1 MPDGIKEVLS
11 PLRLFQYVTVRAFCG
26 AGTAFILCMVM
37 APWTIR
43 YLKRLKVG
51 QYERKEYVG
60 QLYELHA
67 GKEGTPTMGGILII
81 FSVLISVLLWGQVD
95 SYLLW
100 LAILTFVYMGL
111 IGFWDDY
118 LKMVRKNSDGLRA
131 RNKFALEVLFGIVMF
146 ISLVSVPETHEK
158 VLQLMV
164 PFIKEPVIHD
174 MGILA
179 GCLFMC
185 GVIVGTTNAVNLTDG
200 LDGLAIGCTGSVAM
214 GYMIMSYV
222 AGHAIFAHYLL
233 IPYIRGAGELAIFCG
248 CILGASLGFLWY
260 NCHPASVFM
269 GDTGSLALGGAI
281 GVVAVLIKQELVLLI
296 MGGVFV
302 IEALSVILQVMS
314 FRLTGKR
321 IFAMSPL
328 HHHFELRNWSETQV
342 VVRFWIISIICA
354 ILGVLTLKIR

>member
-1 MPDGIKEVLS
+1 MSDGLKEIFS

-26 AGTAFILCMVM
+26 AGTAFILCMIM

-43 YLKRLKVG
+43 YLKRLKIG
-51 QYERKEYVG
+51 QYERKEYVP
-60 QLYELHA
+60 QLYELHS
-67 GKEGTPTMGGILII
+67 GKQGTPTMGGILII
-81 FSVLISVLLWGQVD
+81 FSVLISTLLWGRID

-100 LAILTFVYMGL
+100 LTLSTFLYMGL

-118 LKMVRKNSDGLRA
+118 LKMVRKNTAGLRA
-131 RNKFALEVLFGIVMF
+131 RNKFVMEVLFGLTMF
-146 ISLVSVPETHEK
+146 TCLIMVPETREK

-164 PFIKEPVIHD
+164 PFIKEPVISD
-174 MGILA
+174 MGILM
-179 GCLFMC
+179 GCVFMC
-185 GVIVGTTNAVNLTDG
+185 AVIVGTTNAVNLTDG
-200 LDGLAIGCTGSVAM
+200 LDGLAIGCTGSVAL

-233 IPYIRGAGELAIFCG
+233 IPYVPGAGELAVFCG
-248 CILGASLGFLWY
+248 CLLGASLGFLWY
-260 NCHPASVFM
+260 NCYPASVFM

-281 GVVAVLIKQELVLLI
+281 GIVAVLIKQELVLLI

-302 IEALSVILQVMS
+302 IEALSVILQVAG
-314 FRLTGKR
+314 FKLTGKR

-328 HHHFELRNWSETQV
+328 HHHFEMRKWSETQV
-342 VVRFWIISIICA
+342 VIRFWIISIICA